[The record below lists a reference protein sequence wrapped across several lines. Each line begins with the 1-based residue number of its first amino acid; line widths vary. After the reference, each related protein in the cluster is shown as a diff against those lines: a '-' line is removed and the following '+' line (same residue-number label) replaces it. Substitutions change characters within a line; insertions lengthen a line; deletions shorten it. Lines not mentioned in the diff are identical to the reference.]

1 MSVTDFKEV
10 GAAAFGSRSDV
21 AAERRGVYVTV
32 RITARRCCP
41 VHHRD
46 VRDDRRGL
54 QYSEGMPIKAIAR
67 VVGVCRNTVR
77 RALACEGPPE
87 YRRSVPR
94 S

>member
-1 MSVTDFKEV
+1 
-10 GAAAFGSRSDV
+10 
-21 AAERRGVYVTV
+21 
-32 RITARRCCP
+32 
-41 VHHRD
+41 
-46 VRDDRRGL
+46 
-54 QYSEGMPIKAIAR
+54 MPIKAIAR